1 MLAFVAAGGQ
11 EGQQNES
18 KTASLMQ
25 KLGTVERDGGI
36 EVSCLALPVRRAIQL
51 RVRMLGC
58 IRHTHGNFVEGRQD
72 LAVLRAAVRLQPEC
86 VHPLS
91 RDSGRSLSI
100 PCTDC
105 IVAPFTGTDSA
116 TFLAFP
122 LTSRD
127 ALVSLASPAETDTLM
142 APSPSFIP
150 SPDRGIV
157 WHPAKAWW
165 ECLEEAS
172 AKGKE
177 KASETEGETVKTPN
191 FIAIVSWVTMTHSR
205 QREGF

>member
-18 KTASLMQ
+18 KTASLTQ

-36 EVSCLALPVRRAIQL
+36 EVSCLALPVFRATEL
-51 RVRMLGC
+51 RVRMPYVMRL
-58 IRHTHGNFVEGRQD
+58 THGNSVAARED
-72 LAVLRAAVRLQPEC
+72 LAVLRPALRLQPEC
-86 VHPLS
+86 VQPLS
-91 RDSGRSLSI
+91 RDSGRSLST

-105 IVAPFTGTDSA
+105 IVAPFTGTDPA

-127 ALVSLASPAETDTLM
+127 ALISLASPAETDTLI
-142 APSPSFIP
+142 ALSPAFIP
-150 SPDRGIV
+150 SPERAIV
-157 WHPAKAWW
+157 WHPAKSWW
-165 ECLEEAS
+165 ECLEDAS

-177 KASETEGETVKTPN
+177 KASETEGETVQTPN
-191 FIAIVSWVTMTHSR
+191 FIAIISCVTLTHSR
-205 QREGF
+205 QREGY